1 MTSGEDQRDRSNPLE
16 VRQSMTTQQRIRL
29 FTSRACLEHLTT
41 PGHPERPERLA
52 AVLRHLRETGLLTD
66 LDVQEAPPAHADDLA
81 LVHGAAYLDALERL
95 SPRSGFVRL
104 DADTPMS
111 PGSLQAAK
119 LAAGA
124 AVSGVDDV
132 LEGAAQ
138 RVFCAVRPPGHHA
151 EESAAMGFCLLNGIA
166 VAAAHALAR
175 GVARVAVLD
184 FDVHHGNGT
193 VEAFMDEPRALVC
206 SSFQFPHYPY
216 RRHDVKRPNIVN
228 TPLPAATTGSEFRR
242 AVERDWLPALD
253 AFKPHLVLVS
263 AGFDAHAA
271 DPLGDLLLGEEDFV
285 WVTNFIVAAAA
296 QHAEGRVVSVLEGG
310 YDLEALAHSV
320 AAHLQALG

>member
-1 MTSGEDQRDRSNPLE
+1 
-16 VRQSMTTQQRIRL
+16 MTTQQRIRL
-29 FTSRACLEHLTT
+29 FTNRACLEHLTT

-52 AVLRHLRETGLLTD
+52 AVLDHLRETGLMAD
-66 LDVQEAPPAHADDLA
+66 LDTQEARPAHRDDLA
-81 LVHGAAYLDALERL
+81 RVHGAMYLDALERL
-95 SPRSGFVRL
+95 SPARGFVRL

-111 PGSLQAAK
+111 PGSLRAAK

-124 AVSGVDDV
+124 AVCGVDDA
-132 LEGAAQ
+132 LEGSAQ

-151 EESAAMGFCLLNGIA
+151 EESTAMGFCLVNGIA
-166 VAAAHALAR
+166 VGAAHALAR
-175 GVARVAVLD
+175 GVERVAVLD

-193 VEAFMDEPRALVC
+193 VEAFMDEPRVLVC

-216 RRHDVKRPNIVN
+216 RRHDVQRSNIVN

-242 AVERDWLPALD
+242 AVERDWLPAID
-253 AFKPHLVLVS
+253 AFKPGLVLVS

-271 DPLGDLLLGEEDFV
+271 DPLGDLLLDEEDFA
-285 WVTNFIVAAAA
+285 WVTKLIVALAE

-310 YDLEALAHSV
+310 YDLDALAHGV